1 MRLCAQGWIVFYSMK
16 LYWGIPW
23 SLTLGLQNR
32 KGFSG
37 SMCDSHGHTSC
48 PKDSPQYS
56 LSVCIGPV
64 ARLSGVGAGMPIRQL
79 TNQQLAV
86 IVLLDDLPTL
96 GNATCPEA
104 EPKPIE
110 SCGVGLMFQVL

>member
-1 MRLCAQGWIVFYSMK
+1 MRLCAQGCIVFYSMW
-16 LYWGIPW
+16 LYWGMFW

-32 KGFSG
+32 KRFSG

-64 ARLSGVGAGMPIRQL
+64 ACSFPGSALEL
-79 TNQQLAV
+79 TACSY
-86 IVLLDDLPTL
+86 VLLDDLPTL

>member
-1 MRLCAQGWIVFYSMK
+1 
-16 LYWGIPW
+16 
-23 SLTLGLQNR
+23 
-32 KGFSG
+32 
-37 SMCDSHGHTSC
+37 MCDSHGHTSC